1 MLVKIKQYLFS
12 NFVTENDTDETESFE
27 VINEEVYNDVAI
39 VTEQDFVDIDQ
50 EWQTRSDITIW
61 DNLENSGQKY
71 KCVNGSNLPY
81 YLTNCIQIHKRK
93 RSNWTLNS
101 KYKLYK
107 LILLRVKNS
116 LFRMCRSLG
125 LLLYQENIKPGIFDA
140 PERCNLAILYCKSS
154 AIFISVAGE
163 SETPLKDSTMNLA
176 VKMMFNYD
184 TDSDSDTILRA
195 MQNET
200 VPCQMFADV
209 QSRPKFEN
217 GYVEFKYTYI
227 ISELKRLD

>member
-39 VTEQDFVDIDQ
+39 VTDQDFVDIDQ

-93 RSNWTLNS
+93 RSNRTLNS

-140 PERCNLAILYCKSS
+140 PERCNLAILYCK
-154 AIFISVAGE
+154 
-163 SETPLKDSTMNLA
+163 
-176 VKMMFNYD
+176 
-184 TDSDSDTILRA
+184 
-195 MQNET
+195 
-200 VPCQMFADV
+200 
-209 QSRPKFEN
+209 
-217 GYVEFKYTYI
+217 
-227 ISELKRLD
+227 